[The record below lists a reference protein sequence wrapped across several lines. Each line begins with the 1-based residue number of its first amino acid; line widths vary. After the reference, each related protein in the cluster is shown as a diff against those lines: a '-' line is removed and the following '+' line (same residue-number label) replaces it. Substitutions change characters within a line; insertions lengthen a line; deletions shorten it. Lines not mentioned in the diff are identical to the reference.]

1 MTTAFYPVRA
11 ISDFKDLLM
20 QSAEIF
26 SERTAFSIKK
36 NGEYVGITYPQFRDD
51 VFAFGAALN
60 RLFGLEFS
68 RVALIGENSYEWCVS
83 YLAVTCGSGV
93 IVPIDKDLDFDDI
106 ASIISVSK
114 SKAII
119 ADEAKTKLL
128 LEKKEQLNDDLIII
142 TMEKPEGGQ
151 RQVLDPALIQFSFK
165 GLIEKGKSSAEDL
178 DAYQKISPDPN
189 VMSVLLFT
197 SGTTGASKGVMLSQY
212 NICSDITSLAG
223 VVKINPTDKL
233 LTVLPLHHTYQCTLG
248 FLMMMYSGG
257 NVAFSE
263 GLRYIVQNMQEFK
276 PTLFLTVP
284 LMLEKIHKRII
295 KAASQKHGGKLAL
308 TFGKAI
314 SGVGAAFGVNL
325 KERLFGEIQKNFGG
339 ELRMI
344 ITGAAAISPT
354 VVKDFQAFGL
364 PVYIGYGL
372 TECSPLVIGNN
383 DRIQLPD
390 SVGVPLPGV
399 EAKILNPDS
408 DGVGEIAI
416 KGPMVMLGYYE
427 NEEATAEVLQDGW
440 LRTGDLGTV
449 DDEGNFRIAGR
460 SKNVI
465 VTKTGK
471 NIYPEEVEYHLNI
484 NPLIAESMVVA
495 GDEDDDGD
503 TSVRAKIFPD
513 IEAIKEKLKLQNV
526 TKEQIS
532 KVVQD
537 VIKEVNKKLPRY
549 KNIKSFDIR
558 ESEFVKTTTHKI
570 KRFANILDNDE
581 PETQEEE
588 NE

>member
-1 MTTAFYPVRA
+1 MPTR
-11 ISDFKDLLM
+11 
-20 QSAEIF
+20 
-26 SERTAFSIKK
+26 R
-36 NGEYVGITYPQFRDD
+36 N
-51 VFAFGAALN
+51 
-60 RLFGLEFS
+60 
-68 RVALIGENSYEWCVS
+68 
-83 YLAVTCGSGV
+83 
-93 IVPIDKDLDFDDI
+93 
-106 ASIISVSK
+106 
-114 SKAII
+114 KAITR
-119 ADEAKTKLL
+119 E
-128 LEKKEQLNDDLIII
+128 KEQLNDDLIII

-427 NEEATAEVLQDGW
+427 NEEATAEVRQDGW

>member
-60 RLFGLEFS
+60 RLFGLECS

-495 GDEDDDGD
+495 GNEDDDGD

>member
-1 MTTAFYPVRA
+1 MENAFYPVRE
-11 ISDFKDLLM
+11 IRDFKDLLN
-20 QSAEIF
+20 QSAELF
-26 SERTAFSIKK
+26 GARPAFSLKK
-36 NGEYVGITYPQFRDD
+36 NGEYVDVTYNEFKND

-60 RLFGLEFS
+60 SLFGLEGS
-68 RVALIGENSYEWCVS
+68 RVSLIGENSYEWCVS
-83 YLAVTCGSGV
+83 YLAVTCGGGV
-93 IVPIDKDLDFDDI
+93 IVPIDKDLSFEDI

-119 ADEAKTKLL
+119 ADEAKTQLLIENKDKLS
-128 LEKKEQLNDDLIII
+128 EDLIII
-142 TMEKPEGGQ
+142 TKEKEKNEGSTK
-151 RQVLDPALIQFSFK
+151 QVLDPARIQYSFK
-165 GLIEKGKSSAEDL
+165 SLKEKGKASPQDL
-178 DAYQKISPDPN
+178 EAYERIVPDPN
-189 VMSVLLFT
+189 AMSVLLFT
-197 SGTTGASKGVMLSQY
+197 SGTTGTSKGVMLSQY
-212 NICSDITSLAG
+212 NICSDIMALAG

-233 LTVLPLHHTYQCTLG
+233 LTVLPLHHTYQCSLG

-295 KAASQKHGGKLAL
+295 KAASSKHGGKLAL

-314 SGVGAAFGVNL
+314 SSFGAAFGINIRE
-325 KERLFGEIQKNFGG
+325 KIFGEIQKNFGG

-344 ITGAAAISPT
+344 ITGAAPISPT
-354 VVKDFQAFGL
+354 VVKDFQAFGI

-383 DRIQLPD
+383 DRLQLPD

-399 EAKILNPDS
+399 EVKILNPDS

-427 NEEATAEVLQDGW
+427 NEKATAEVFEDGW
-440 LRTGDLGTV
+440 FKTGDLGTV
-449 DDEGNFRIAGR
+449 DENGHYRIAGR

-471 NIYPEEVEYHLNI
+471 NIYPEEVEYHLNT

-495 GDEDDDGD
+495 DDGDEDGD
-503 TSVRAKIFPD
+503 TTVRAKIFPD
-513 IEAIKEKLKLQNV
+513 IEAIKEKLKLQSV
-526 TKEQIS
+526 TKEQIT
-532 KVVQD
+532 KVIQD
-537 VIKEVNKKLPRY
+537 VIKEVNKKLPKY

-570 KRFANILDNDE
+570 KRFANIGKE
-581 PETQEEE
+581 EEE